1 MSDIDINSEEFWAGC
16 TSQTFFQ
23 LLEHDYTELGL
34 DSRIDRGFK
43 LAVKLGLQHTV
54 DICSKCSKPCKVVY
68 RNDRKSCAMRCHK
81 CWNFSSAFDG
91 TFKGKCGNLPWNS
104 ILSFIWHHLALD
116 CSTNIS
122 ANAAGISNKA
132 AVDWSNHIRF
142 VMLVALHNILSF
154 KIGGPNKTV
163 EIDETVI
170 CKRKYEKG
178 RKLKSTKWVVGGI
191 CREDKSCFVCQVNDR
206 SENTLNWIISK
217 FINSGTTV
225 LTDEWKGYYNIDKLE
240 GIEISH
246 RTVNHSENFVDP
258 KTGVHTQNIERLWGY
273 LKNKKKPSKTLYRR
287 PFRFLHVQYAFMYRK
302 YLNWPSK
309 KLGDRFFYLRSTF
322 TEYISRTWKG
332 TNMEGTR
339 DSPSSPYSGKTFG
352 KKGMRGGN

>member
-273 LKNKKKPSKTLYRR
+273 LKNKKNLPKHYTEDLSDSYM
-287 PFRFLHVQYAFMYRK
+287 YAFMYRK

-309 KLGDRFFYLRSTF
+309 
-322 TEYISRTWKG
+322 
-332 TNMEGTR
+332 N
-339 DSPSSPYSGKTFG
+339 
-352 KKGMRGGN
+352 